1 MSFTPSSLPT
11 ASFPPAD
18 ALLEALSTVDYRKLA
33 HRALMVLATLA
44 AVAVGVSQ
52 FLYYN
57 ARKFWGQHGETIT
70 LAFYEFINWLE
81 ITIERVYQAG
91 VNFRPVAN
99 RFVATIADRVYYYLA
114 EVA

>member
-1 MSFTPSSLPT
+1 MSLTPSSLST

-33 HRALMVLATLA
+33 YRALMALATLA

-81 ITIERVYQAG
+81 ISIETVHKAG
-91 VNFRPVAN
+91 MDFRPVAN
-99 RFVATIADRVYYYLA
+99 RFVAMIADRAYYYLTEIA
-114 EVA
+114 